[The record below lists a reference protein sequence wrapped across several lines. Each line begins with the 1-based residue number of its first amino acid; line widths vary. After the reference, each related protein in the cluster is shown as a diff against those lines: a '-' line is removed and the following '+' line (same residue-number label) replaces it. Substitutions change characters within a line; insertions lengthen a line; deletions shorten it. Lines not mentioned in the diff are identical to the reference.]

1 MSTNKRKR
9 GVDER
14 FLSSLGKL
22 NLEMNANNVVNVGV
36 GYVPLFVIFTLG
48 LGNTYGFPI
57 QPNEIN
63 LDEFK
68 LALGKIGD
76 EIAEYGSFRKWKA
89 GANRILEKIINGE
102 SRVNNFQKSEIQKFI
117 QKQFTKTVDFLDENV
132 NILVSQA
139 DKGGKVVIMDRSLYD
154 AKMKQYLEE
163 CTNNHTYFKCDSLS
177 LDDVC
182 KLIEDK
188 YGWIRVSL
196 NDFL

>member
-102 SRVNNFQKSEIQKFI
+102 SRVNNYQKSEIQKFI
-117 QKQFTKTVDFLDENV
+117 QKQFTKTVDFLEENV
-132 NILVSQA
+132 NILVS
-139 DKGGKVVIMDRSLYD
+139 
-154 AKMKQYLEE
+154 
-163 CTNNHTYFKCDSLS
+163 
-177 LDDVC
+177 
-182 KLIEDK
+182 
-188 YGWIRVSL
+188 
-196 NDFL
+196 